1 VPPIDDSELF
11 TRYAKGDVSAR
22 QQLIQRYMPLAR
34 RLAARYRRSSIPQ
47 EDLEQ
52 IACLGLIK
60 AVDRFEPARGTF
72 HGFAIVNVTG
82 ELKRHFRDKGWGM
95 RVARPLQQRLL
106 AVNAAMEDLGATLGH
121 PPTPRELAEA
131 TGLDVGEVVEALD
144 AGQAYAPSSM
154 ETPLVAGE
162 EGSASLHDVLG
173 SVDPG
178 YARVEIGAAIGPG
191 FRRLPEREQQILRM
205 RFIEDLTQSE
215 IAGRIGMSQMH
226 VSRLLRRALDTLGEE
241 IDTREPVEA

>member
-1 VPPIDDSELF
+1 MDDAELF
-11 TRYAKGDVSAR
+11 SRYAKGDVAAR
-22 QQLIQRYMPLAR
+22 QQVIQRYMPLAR

-60 AVDRFEPARGTF
+60 AVDRFDPARGSF
-72 HGFAIVNVTG
+72 QGFAIVNVTG

-95 RVARPLQQRLL
+95 RVARPVQQRLL
-106 AVNAAMEDLGATLGH
+106 QVNAAMEQLGASLGH
-121 PPTPRELAEA
+121 PPTPREIAAA
-131 TGLDVGEVVEALD
+131 TGLDLGEVVEAMD

-154 ETPLVAGE
+154 ETPLSTGDD
-162 EGSASLHDVLG
+162 GSASLHDVLG

-178 YARVEIGAAIGPG
+178 YARVEIGASIGPG
-191 FRRLPEREQQILRM
+191 FRRLPEREQDILRL

-215 IAGRIGMSQMH
+215 IAARIGMSQMH

-241 IDTREPVEA
+241 IETRAPVQASG